1 MRASRRP
8 FAIRA
13 QGLRQHHVTVDRH
26 FHLFGRQ
33 VQIVFAAFH
42 AQEAVAV
49 AVADHRAAQQI
60 QTFRQRVALAAG
72 KHQLAIALHGA
83 QAAAQRFQLLF
94 TAEAQF
100 VAQFFAAGR
109 RFTFRQMGQDI
120 FTTGDGGFVFFLL
133 LVPGMDLVTLR
144 FLRCHQQDDVE
155 PCLLNVVL
163 FDKQ

>member
-8 FAIRA
+8 LRSAP
-13 QGLRQHHVTVDRH
+13 GLRQHHVTVDRH

-60 QTFRQRVALAAG
+60 QTLRQRVALAAG

-109 RFTFRQMGQDI
+109 RFTFRQMGRI
-120 FTTGDGGFVFFLL
+120 YSRLGMGIRIFLL